1 MIILISFGI
10 LALLWVLFL
19 VMSGSLVY
27 HFFKYSVEK
36 TYYPL
41 VIVFALGSLGLFV
54 LEFYYFQNINWEELQ
69 KLLFDLG
76 L

>member
-1 MIILISFGI
+1 MFILISFGI

-27 HFFKYSVEK
+27 HFFRYGVEK
-36 TYYPL
+36 NYYPL
-41 VIVFALGSLGLFV
+41 IIIFALVSLGFFV
-54 LEFYYFQNINWEELQ
+54 LEFYYFQNIRWEQLQ
-69 KLLFDLG
+69 RLLFDFG